1 MLRLGISFAAA
12 VALAAVF
19 GRYFEKIPLFAR
31 LVLKPCVDGNAT
43 GRGAAQGVLATDSC
57 LPKVG
62 DVGVCITDLAPSGRA
77 DFGGVIVEV
86 RAQFG
91 AIARGE
97 KVEIVSKKDFNFSV
111 IPYTDNK

>member
-1 MLRLGISFAAA
+1 M
-12 VALAAVF
+12 
-19 GRYFEKIPLFAR
+19 
-31 LVLKPCVDGNAT
+31 KPCADGNAT
-43 GRGAAQGVLATDSC
+43 GRGAAQGVDTTSR